1 MRILYGVQGTGNG
14 HITRARVMLP
24 ALQAAGCKVDF
35 VFSGRPA
42 NAYFD
47 MAMFGDYRAF
57 QGFSFYT
64 KQGAVNWFKTVSD
77 ARPLRFIKDVSALN
91 VKDYDLVLTDF
102 EPVSAWAAKLRGVP
116 AIGLAHQYA
125 LCHAIPGTEKSP
137 LLAQALKS
145 FAPAKHYIG
154 VHWAPYDAPIVPPLI
169 AMNHEQAT
177 REEDFILVYLPF
189 EDTAQV
195 IQWLQQ
201 IPEQRFIVYRQ
212 GDTTVQDKNIL
223 VKPLSRE
230 HFPQDLA
237 ACAGVICNTGFGLC
251 SEAMVLGKKIYT
263 KALAKQVEQFSNG
276 KILEDLNRAVV
287 FTEFETTALRQ
298 WLMQANPPRAVFPPV
313 AEEVAA
319 WIVSQNY
326 EDWQGLV
333 TRLWARAEQVAL

>member
-24 ALQAAGCKVDF
+24 ALKAAGCDVDF
-35 VFSGRPA
+35 VFSGRPE

-57 QGFSFYT
+57 KGFSFYS
-64 KQGAVNWFKTVSD
+64 KEGAVNWLKTVTA
-77 ARPLRFIKDVSALN
+77 ARPLSFINDVRQLN

-116 AIGLAHQYA
+116 SIGLAHQYA

-137 LLAQALKS
+137 LLSQALKS
-145 FAPAKHYIG
+145 FAPAQHYIG
-154 VHWAPYDAPIVPPLI
+154 VHWAHYHAPIVPPLI
-169 AMNHEQAT
+169 AMDHEQET
-177 REEDFILVYLPF
+177 REDDFILVYLPF
-189 EDTAQV
+189 EDTTQV
-195 IQWLQQ
+195 ITWLQQ
-201 IPEQRFIVYRQ
+201 IPEQRFILYRQ
-212 GDTTVQDKNIL
+212 GKDTTQEKNIL

-230 HFPQDLA
+230 HFPKDLA

-263 KALAKQVEQFSNG
+263 KALSKQVEQFSNG

-287 FTEFETTALRQ
+287 FIDFAIAPLQQ
-298 WLMQANPPRAVFPPV
+298 WLKQPNPPRAVFPPV
-313 AEEVAA
+313 AEELAA
-319 WIVSQNY
+319 WIVEQNHN
-326 EDWQGLV
+326 DTQGLIN
-333 TRLWARAEQVAL
+333 RLWAKAAHVAV

>member
-24 ALQAAGCKVDF
+24 ALKAAGCDVGF
-35 VFSGRPA
+35 VFSGRPE

-57 QGFSFYT
+57 KGFSFYS
-64 KQGAVNWFKTVSD
+64 KEGAVNWLKTVTA
-77 ARPLRFIKDVSALN
+77 ARPLSFINDVRQLN

-116 AIGLAHQYA
+116 SIGLAHQYA

-137 LLAQALKS
+137 LLPQALKS
-145 FAPAKHYIG
+145 FAPAQHYIG
-154 VHWAPYDAPIVPPLI
+154 VHWAHYHAPIVPPLI
-169 AMNHEQAT
+169 AMDHEQET
-177 REEDFILVYLPF
+177 REDDFILVYLPF
-189 EDTAQV
+189 EDTTQV
-195 IQWLQQ
+195 ITWLQQ
-201 IPEQRFIVYRQ
+201 IPEQRFILYRQ
-212 GDTTVQDKNIL
+212 GKDTVQEKNIL

-230 HFPQDLA
+230 HFPKDLA

-287 FTEFETTALRQ
+287 FNDFAIAPLQQ
-298 WLMQANPPRAVFPPV
+298 WLKQPNPPRAVFPPV
-313 AEEVAA
+313 AEELAA
-319 WIVSQNY
+319 WIVEQNY
-326 EDWQGLV
+326 NDTQGLIN
-333 TRLWARAEQVAL
+333 RLWAKAAHVAV